1 MALVCS
7 PRRSIVSGGIRSA
20 LCIMVLGTSCI
31 AQEGLTIQHRSK
43 EKVQEAEV
51 QKLYV
56 SACAVVR
63 QEFHDSHLNNPAV
76 TLVVGADKDEMV
88 SQEREIRLV
97 RWNPYL
103 FAQGVVMLAFQDLLP
118 VERKVSMTTRAVSQA
133 GASVAVQQLVR

>member
-1 MALVCS
+1 M
-7 PRRSIVSGGIRSA
+7 SGGIRSA

-103 FAQGVVMLAFQDLLP
+103 FAQGVVMLAISGSSSSRTEGEYDNSGREPGRRERRGAAAGEIGLGLL
-118 VERKVSMTTRAVSQA
+118 
-133 GASVAVQQLVR
+133 